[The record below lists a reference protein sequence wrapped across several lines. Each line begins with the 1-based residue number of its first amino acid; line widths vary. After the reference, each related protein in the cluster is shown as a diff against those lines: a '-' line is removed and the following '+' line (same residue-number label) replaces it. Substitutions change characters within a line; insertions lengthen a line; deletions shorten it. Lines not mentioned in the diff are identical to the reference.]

1 MKITLLT
8 KQQIEKKINRIAFQ
22 ILEQHIDATAI
33 ALVGIAD
40 AGLVIAYKIAD
51 VLKTIAD
58 KEVQVIELSMD
69 KKNPLNKEITL
80 SATIHNQSIVLVDDV
95 CNSGKTLAFALL
107 PLLKA
112 APSAIKI
119 AVLVERKHTAF
130 PIAPDFVGLSVAT
143 TLQDHIIVETSN
155 NELIQAYLQ

>member
-40 AGLVIAYKIAD
+40 AGLVIAYKLAD
-51 VLKTIAD
+51 VLKSIAD
-58 KEVQVIELSMD
+58 KEVQVIALSMD

-80 SATIHNQSIVLVDDV
+80 SAPIKNQSIILVDDV
-95 CNSGKTLAFALL
+95 CNSGKTLVYALM
-107 PLLKA
+107 PLLQA

-155 NELIQAYLQ
+155 NELVQAYLQ

>member
-1 MKITLLT
+1 MLDSIFAASTGSIVGPVETDFGFHIIFVEKIKGQDLEL
-8 KQQIEKKINRIAFQ
+8 RH
-22 ILEQHIDATAI
+22 ILMAAKVTPDA
-33 ALVGIAD
+33 
-40 AGLVIAYKIAD
+40 
-51 VLKTIAD
+51 LKEAKD
-58 KEVQVIELSMD
+58 KIELI
-69 KKNPLNKEITL
+69 KQRILNKEITL
-80 SATIHNQSIVLVDDV
+80 SAPIKNQSIVLVDDV
-95 CNSGKTLAFALL
+95 CNSGKTLVYALM
-107 PLLKA
+107 PLLQA